1 MGEWSKKKN
10 IWGKKFKHTKKNEK
24 ENAQPF
30 YNTPPPFACYVNRP
44 SLSFAHVSL
53 SASFERLVF
62 NFLSL
67 AIAKGRKQ
75 QKKNLEKKK
84 KKKIEIVESEPKE
97 RKKERKKTNNLYE
110 EMENATWN
118 FVIAGPP
125 FVKIISERF
134 KNHQSYF
141 SCVCKRE

>member
-1 MGEWSKKKN
+1 MFHCPPALNVSFLIFYHLRLLKAENSKRK
-10 IWGKKFKHTKKNEK
+10 T
-24 ENAQPF
+24 
-30 YNTPPPFACYVNRP
+30 
-44 SLSFAHVSL
+44 
-53 SASFERLVF
+53 FE
-62 NFLSL
+62 
-67 AIAKGRKQ
+67 
-75 QKKNLEKKK
+75 K

-125 FVKIISERF
+125 FVKIISERL

-141 SCVCKRE
+141 FLRV